1 MLRVKIGHN
10 ILHANV
16 ARYTYS
22 REDLSKQ
29 NSYISY
35 IHKFPHKTKSV
46 ATAALTQL
54 AATKL
59 MLIIAE
65 NISIKNFKKKF
76 RISRK
81 NFNGAVENSQGKV
94 ARLF

>member
-1 MLRVKIGHN
+1 MLRVKIGHK

-22 REDLSKQ
+22 GDLSKY

-46 ATAALTQL
+46 ATAALT
-54 AATKL
+54 
-59 MLIIAE
+59 
-65 NISIKNFKKKF
+65 
-76 RISRK
+76 
-81 NFNGAVENSQGKV
+81 
-94 ARLF
+94 